1 MSSPLGIFFLGWLVS
16 IMRTIRGARLVGHK
30 PLSEMKLGKP
40 RGKSGET
47 PPQKNPAEAGLVGRL
62 GSPAPETGHAGVLI

>member
-1 MSSPLGIFFLGWLVS
+1 M
-16 IMRTIRGARLVGHK
+16 VGHK

-47 PPQKNPAEAGLVGRL
+47 PPQKENPAEAGLVGDLEAQPPKR
-62 GSPAPETGHAGVLI
+62 GTRAS